1 MDDVKA
7 EDFKKNAI
15 FATWDYHGGELV
27 RSGYNVVK
35 VITLKFLRMP
45 AQTNPSSLVWLVR
58 SSRAQDLA
66 QGSRHS
72 RRRCCT
78 PHEPRKLLTLL

>member
-1 MDDVKA
+1 MDDAKA
-7 EDFKKNAI
+7 EDFKQNAI
-15 FATWDYHGGELV
+15 FAKWDYHGGELV

-35 VITLKFLRMP
+35 VMTFKCLRMP
-45 AQTNPSSLVWLVR
+45 AQTNTSFLVWLVR

-72 RRRCCT
+72 RRRRCT
-78 PHEPRKLLTLL
+78 PHEPRKLLILL